1 MAKTKKIKSI
11 KSIKQPKIDENQ
23 IILTDDRFRIID
35 GIAYPRATFILQWY
49 PKNEAFNR
57 WLGNAESFDEAERIK
72 VEAGREGSLIHR
84 AIEDLIQG
92 QTLLYSDFSETAW
105 RKISSFVQWT
115 KDTKPKFVKTE
126 QVVVSKEYM
135 YCGQYDCLAEINGE
149 LYLIDW
155 KSGSNIF
162 PSFWLQIASYANAL
176 MENDFKKELPN
187 INPATIGK
195 YQKNHKKNYF
205 LPLSQSNTSL
215 KQRILNYNLKRK

>member
-92 QTLLYSDFSETAW
+92 QTLLYSDFS
-105 RKISSFVQWT
+105 
-115 KDTKPKFVKTE
+115 
-126 QVVVSKEYM
+126 
-135 YCGQYDCLAEINGE
+135 
-149 LYLIDW
+149 
-155 KSGSNIF
+155 
-162 PSFWLQIASYANAL
+162 
-176 MENDFKKELPN
+176 
-187 INPATIGK
+187 
-195 YQKNHKKNYF
+195 
-205 LPLSQSNTSL
+205 
-215 KQRILNYNLKRK
+215 